1 MITEIGKY
9 LRHLRVDHDETL
21 KDMAAKLNVSSAYV
35 SLVECGKRVF
45 PDKWIEILTEKY
57 DLSKDDV
64 SELDKIVS
72 LAKNEVNIEI
82 GSFSNEQQD
91 VSIKFAR
98 NIKNADPDLLA
109 KLQKL
114 LDAEEKKNKKN
125 GD

>member
-35 SLVECGKRVF
+35 SSVECGKRVF
-45 PDKWIEILTEKY
+45 PDKRIEIL
-57 DLSKDDV
+57 SKQYNLTKNEL
-64 SELDKIVS
+64 SELDRIVS

-82 GSFSNEQQD
+82 GNFSNEQQD

-114 LDAEEKKNKKN
+114 LDAEEKKNKN
-125 GD
+125 TGD